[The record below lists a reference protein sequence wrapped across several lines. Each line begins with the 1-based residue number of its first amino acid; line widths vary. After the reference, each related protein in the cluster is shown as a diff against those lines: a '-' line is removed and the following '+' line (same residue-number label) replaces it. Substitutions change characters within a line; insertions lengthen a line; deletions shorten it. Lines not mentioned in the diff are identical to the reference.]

1 MQEIEKRA
9 KEMEEL
15 NENLFSK
22 SFRWGARVSMS
33 AQMHQHEPAGDGV
46 LCRISWHLHIQA
58 GWSLPACMHQ
68 AHGKGQLCVC

>member
-22 SFRWGARVSMS
+22 SFRYVGQACSFHML
-33 AQMHQHEPAGDGV
+33 P
-46 LCRISWHLHIQA
+46 LCHDR
-58 GWSLPACMHQ
+58 
-68 AHGKGQLCVC
+68 LCT

>member
-22 SFRWGARVSMS
+22 SFRWGAHVSICAKL
-33 AQMHQHEPAGDGV
+33 AQRKPAGDGD
-46 LCRISWHLHIQA
+46 LCRIGWHLCGHIKRRK
-58 GWSLPACMHQ
+58 PY
-68 AHGKGQLCVC
+68 K